1 MSAQG
6 STAGKRTN
14 VRLYP
19 VLVLVLIATLINY
32 LDRSVF
38 GIAQPLLAKEL
49 DIGPVELG
57 WILSAFGWSYAA
69 SQIPGGI
76 FLDRFGT
83 RITYAFSLITW
94 SFFTLAQ
101 GVVSSVGGLIGMR
114 LGLGVCEAPCF
125 PANSRVLATWFP
137 QHERARA
144 NGVYAIGQYAGQ
156 GFLSIPLIWI
166 AATFGWRE
174 LFFIVGGLGM
184 AFGILW
190 FVKYRDP
197 QHSKEVNQAELDYIE
212 AGGGLTPKG
221 NRVVF
226 SWKNVGWLMSQ
237 RQVIGAS
244 LAQFCGN
251 STLVFFLTWFP
262 TYLVTERH
270 MAYVKT
276 GFALALPFI
285 AGAVGVFL
293 GGILSDM
300 LLKKTG
306 SANLARK
313 LPVILG
319 LLLASVIILANY
331 VPADNNT
338 LVIGIMSV
346 AFFGQ
351 GLTNLGW
358 TVISDVAPKKL
369 IGLTGGIF
377 NFVTNL
383 AGILTPII
391 IGYALALTGSFV
403 GPLVYTSILA
413 LLGVCSYLFIIGD
426 IKRLELD

>member
-1 MSAQG
+1 MQG
-6 STAGKRTN
+6 
-14 VRLYP
+14 
-19 VLVLVLIATLINY
+19 I
-32 LDRSVF
+32 
-38 GIAQPLLAKEL
+38 
-49 DIGPVELG
+49 
-57 WILSAFGWSYAA
+57 
-69 SQIPGGI
+69 
-76 FLDRFGT
+76 
-83 RITYAFSLITW
+83 
-94 SFFTLAQ
+94 
-101 GVVSSVGGLIGMR
+101 VSSVGGLIGMR

-166 AATFGWRE
+166 ATTYGWRD
-174 LFFIVGGLGM
+174 LFFIVGAIGVVYGL
-184 AFGILW
+184 LW
-190 FVKYRDP
+190 YLVYRDP
-197 QHSKEVNQAELDYIE
+197 QHSKKVNQAELDYIE
-212 AGGGLTPKG
+212 AGGGLTSKG
-221 NRVVF
+221 NRIVF
-226 SWKNVGWLMSQ
+226 SWTSVRWLMSQ

-270 MAYVKT
+270 MAYVKA

-285 AGAVGVFL
+285 AGATGVFL
-293 GGILSDM
+293 GGILSDT
-300 LLKKTG
+300 LLKVTG

-313 LPVILG
+313 LPVISG
-319 LLLASVIILANY
+319 LLLASVIIAANY
-331 VPADNNT
+331 VPVENNM

-358 TVISDVAPKKL
+358 TVISDIAPKKL

-383 AGILTPII
+383 SSILTPIV
-391 IGYALALTGSFV
+391 IGYALKITGTFV
-403 GPLVYTSILA
+403 GPLVYTSVLA
-413 LLGVCSYLFIIGD
+413 LLGVCCYLFVIGD
-426 IKRLELD
+426 IKRLSIGG